1 MKYLL
6 TIALLV
12 TVGCK
17 NDGESEGDLKTLD
30 QLAGSKNVYTCQ
42 SDDPANFPSAELIQR
57 IVIGNTK
64 CDAKSLSSDCREVAK
79 AVATVP
85 KVFQDAFLEL
95 GGSIKVG
102 GDTDQI
108 CGVTLKKAE
117 VVGAA
122 KVSGIASCWAIAA
135 SDREQQGAPSKVVV
149 IAHKDVTSAK
159 QYTTRVF
166 GYFASQ
172 ALPYVNPEGSGYK
185 FDFHNIANKNI
196 AQKLTE
202 NKVSVANQFV
212 REVNKSKDYSLTSM
226 GNVLG
231 EALDYVKINGVVVP
245 DTDAMDQTVKNR
257 ILAFSDYVSADAF
270 DSMFCGASSNDVK
283 LAKANAVFSNT
294 IEEYK
299 TKVHPALVQF
309 ATAIAGNSD
318 LSLTT
323 TTTNESLAM
332 ILQILGMGA
341 TALKNM
347 PKPALSVAN
356 TTNTALANNTT
367 VGANTCG
374 SCQGCANGNC
384 SLASGGSCAGGCCG
398 PNCNVAGTCA
408 NCVPMTS

>member
-6 TIALLV
+6 SIALLV

-17 NDGESEGDLKTLD
+17 KDGESVGDLKTLD

-42 SDDPANFPSAELIQR
+42 SNDPTNYPSAELIQR

-64 CDAKSLSSDCREVAK
+64 CNDKAMSSDCKEVAK

-85 KVFQDAFLEL
+85 KIFQNAFLEL

-122 KVSGIASCWAIAA
+122 KVSGISSCWAIAA
-135 SDREQQGAPSKVVV
+135 SDRDQENSPSRVVV
-149 IAHKDVTSAK
+149 IAHKDVTAAK

-172 ALPYVNPEGSGYK
+172 ALPYVNPDGAGYK
-185 FDFHNIANKNI
+185 FDFSNIANKNI

-202 NKVSVANQFV
+202 NKISVANQFV
-212 REVNKSKDYSLTSM
+212 REINKSKEYSLTSL
-226 GNVLG
+226 GSVLG
-231 EALDYVKINGVVVP
+231 EALDYVKVNGVAVP

-270 DSMFCGASSNDVK
+270 DSMFCGAASNDAK
-283 LAKANAVFSNT
+283 LAKANTVFANT
-294 IEEYK
+294 IADYK
-299 TKVHPALVQF
+299 LKVHPALELL
-309 ATAIAGNSD
+309 ATAIAGNGD
-318 LSLTT
+318 YSLTT
-323 TTTNESLAM
+323 TTNVSITTL
-332 ILQILGMGA
+332 LQFLGLGVA
-341 TALKNM
+341 ALQSM
-347 PKPALSVAN
+347 PKPAFSVAS
-356 TTNTALANNTT
+356 TTDTSLANNKT
-367 VGANTCG
+367 VGSSTCG

-384 SLASGGSCAGGCCG
+384 SCPNGSCCAGGACG
-398 PNCNVAGTCA
+398 PNCNCSGTCA
-408 NCVPMTS
+408 NCGPPTA

>member
-6 TIALLV
+6 SIALL
-12 TVGCK
+12 TFVGCK
-17 NDGESEGDLKTLD
+17 NDDSTGDLKTLD

-42 SDDPANFPSAELIQR
+42 SEDPTNYPSAELIQR

-64 CDAKSLSSDCREVAK
+64 CDAKAMSSDCKEVAK

-85 KVFQDAFLEL
+85 KVFQNAFYEL

-117 VVGAA
+117 VVGAE
-122 KVSGIASCWAIAA
+122 KVSGISSCWAIAA
-135 SDREQQGAPSKVVV
+135 SDRDQDNSPSKVVV

-172 ALPYVNPEGSGYK
+172 ALPYVNPDGTGYK
-185 FDFHNIANKNI
+185 FDFSNIANKNI
-196 AQKLTE
+196 AAKLTE

-212 REVNKSKDYSLTSM
+212 REINKSGEYSLTSM
-226 GNVLG
+226 SSVLG

-245 DTDAMDQTVKNR
+245 EIDAMDQTVKNR

-270 DSMFCGASSNDVK
+270 DSMFCGAASNDAK
-283 LAKANAVFSNT
+283 LAKANTVFEDT
-294 IEEYK
+294 IADYK
-299 TKVHPALVQF
+299 TKVHPALLQL
-309 ATAIAGNSD
+309 ATSIAGNGMN
-318 LSLTT
+318 LTT
-323 TTTNESLAM
+323 TAGSADLAAL
-332 ILQILGMGA
+332 LQILGIGA
-341 TALKNM
+341 AALKSM
-347 PKPALSVAN
+347 PNPALQVAASAD
-356 TTNTALANNTT
+356 TSLANNTT
-367 VGANTCG
+367 VGSCTCG

-384 SLASGGSCAGGCCG
+384 SCANGSCCAGGCCG
-398 PNCNVAGTCA
+398 PNCQCGGTCA
-408 NCVPMTS
+408 NCGPSTV